1 MSYRHRPI
9 AAALAAMTLLAAA
22 AVAAASSDMCFP
34 AAEEIEGEHP
44 LKIAAMAPKYI
55 NLNSLERRVS
65 KSVEE

>member
-22 AVAAASSDMCFP
+22 TAVAASDMCFP

-65 KSVEE
+65 ISVEK